1 MMAAVIRVDPVTVVI
16 PAYNLD
22 AYLQDAIESVL
33 KQQYDG
39 PLSIIVLDDGSTDRS
54 LEDASRMAEKVTNL
68 KVVTQTN
75 QGRAK
80 TRNRMLELAETDLV
94 AWLDGDDLAAP
105 CWLAD
110 QIGYLRS
117 NPECVAVGGQGYS
130 MTANGKA
137 IGPITHPLDSDEI
150 DQRHLSG
157 EANAFFQSC
166 VLVRKSAVLKA
177 GGYDER
183 YPCAEDYSLWLR
195 LAEIGKLANLSACH
209 LCYRVHATSAN
220 WTLNID
226 QRTQGHEIQQEALKR
241 RGLRQDAKAMY
252 EIPPVKKDDWNRRL
266 FWINIAL
273 KSGNPVSA
281 LQMLGPALKKHPLS
295 LILWLAAMVSVADA
309 IIFFGNRTAKFAPGK
324 PLQIHSLPSL
334 SFYRFGRGL
343 VRARRR
349 WRGGADDG
357 Q

>member
-1 MMAAVIRVDPVTVVI
+1 MSAENCIDPVTVVI

-33 KQQYDG
+33 RQQHDG
-39 PLSIIVLDDGSTDRS
+39 PISIIVLDDGSTDQS
-54 LEDASRMAEKVTNL
+54 LEVANQMADKVANL

-110 QIGYLRS
+110 QIGYLLRHA
-117 NPECVAVGGQGYS
+117 ECVAVGGQGYS
-130 MTANGKA
+130 MTASGNA

-157 EANAFFQSC
+157 QANAFFQSC

-195 LAEIGKLANLSACH
+195 LAEIGKLANLPACH

-226 QRTQGHEIQQEALKR
+226 QRTQGHAIQQEALTR
-241 RGLRQDAKAMY
+241 RGLPRDGKVMD

-273 KSGNPVSA
+273 KSGNPMSA
-281 LQMLGPALKKHPLS
+281 LQMLGPALKKHPVS
-295 LILWLAAMVSVADA
+295 LIMWLAALVSVADT
-309 IIFFGNRTAKFAPGK
+309 IIFFGNRTAKFIPGK
-324 PLQIHSLPSL
+324 SLQIHSLPRL
-334 SFYRFGRGL
+334 SFYRAGRGL

-349 WRGGADDG
+349 WRGGVDANK
-357 Q
+357 

>member
-39 PLSIIVLDDGSTDRS
+39 PLSIIVLDDGSTDHS
-54 LEDASRMAEKVTNL
+54 LEVASRMAEKVTNL

>member
-1 MMAAVIRVDPVTVVI
+1 MVAANCIDPVTVVI

-39 PLSIIVLDDGSTDRS
+39 PLSIIVLDDGSTDQS
-54 LEDASRMAEKVTNL
+54 LEVANRMAEKVTNL
-68 KVVTQTN
+68 KVVTQAN

-110 QIGYLRS
+110 QIGYLHS
-117 NPECVAVGGQGYS
+117 HPECVAVGGQGYS
-130 MTANGKA
+130 MTASGNA
-137 IGPITHPLDSDEI
+137 IGPITHPLDSEEI

-157 EANAFFQSC
+157 QANAFFQSC
-166 VLVRKSAVLKA
+166 VLVRKSAVLRA

-195 LAEIGKLANLSACH
+195 LAEIGKLANLPACH

-226 QRTQGHEIQQEALKR
+226 QRTQGHAIQQEALKR
-241 RGLRQDAKAMY
+241 RGLPVDGKVMD
-252 EIPPVKKDDWNRRL
+252 EIPPMKKDDWNRRL

-281 LQMLGPALKKHPLS
+281 LQMLGPALKKHPVS
-295 LILWLAAMVSVADA
+295 LVMWLATLVSVADA
-309 IIFFGNRTAKFAPGK
+309 IIFLGNRTARFVPGK
-324 PLQIHSLPSL
+324 SLQINLLPSL
-334 SFYRFGRGL
+334 SFYRVGRGL

-349 WRGGADDG
+349 WRGGVDANK
-357 Q
+357 

>member
-1 MMAAVIRVDPVTVVI
+1 MAVANCIDAVTVVI

-33 KQQYDG
+33 MQQYDG
-39 PLSIIVLDDGSTDRS
+39 PLSIIVLDDGSTDKS
-54 LEDASRMAEKVTNL
+54 LEVAKRMADRVTNL
-68 KVVTQTN
+68 KVHTQTN

-80 TRNRMLELAETDLV
+80 TRNRILELAETDLV

-110 QIGYLRS
+110 QVGYLHS
-117 NPECVAVGGQGYS
+117 HPECVAVGGQGYS
-130 MTANGKA
+130 MTASGNA
-137 IGPITHPLDSDEI
+137 IGPITHPLDGDEI

-157 EANAFFQSC
+157 QANAFFQSC
-166 VLVRKSAVLKA
+166 VLVRKSAVLEA

-226 QRTQGHEIQQEALKR
+226 QRTQGHAIQQEALKR
-241 RGLRQDAKAMY
+241 RGLPVQGKVMD

-281 LQMLGPALKKHPLS
+281 LQMLGPALKKHPVS
-295 LILWLAAMVSVADA
+295 LVMWLASLVSVADA
-309 IIFFGNRTAKFAPGK
+309 IIFFGNRTAKFIPGK
-324 PLQIHSLPSL
+324 SLQINELPTF
-334 SFYRFGRGL
+334 SFYRVGRSL

-349 WRGGADDG
+349 WRGASDAK
-357 Q
+357 

>member
-1 MMAAVIRVDPVTVVI
+1 MADANCVDPVTVVI

-33 KQQYDG
+33 TQQYDG
-39 PLSIIVLDDGSTDRS
+39 PFSIIVLDDGSTDRS
-54 LEDASRMAEKVTNL
+54 LEVANKMAGKVSNL
-68 KVVTQTN
+68 RVLTQPN

-80 TRNRMLELAETDLV
+80 TRNRMLELADTDLV

-110 QIGYLRS
+110 QIGYLRDH
-117 NPECVAVGGQGYS
+117 PDCVAVGGQGYS
-130 MTANGKA
+130 MTAKGHA
-137 IGPITHPLDSDEI
+137 IGPIAHPLDGAEI
-150 DQRHLSG
+150 DERHLSG

-166 VLVRKSAVLKA
+166 VLVRKSAVLEA
-177 GGYDER
+177 GGYDEN

-195 LAEIGKLANLSACH
+195 LAEIGQLANLPVCH

-226 QRTQGHEIQQEALKR
+226 QRTQGYAIHQEALLR
-241 RGLRQDAKAMY
+241 RGLPPAGKVMD
-252 EIPPVKKDDWNRRL
+252 EIPRLEKDDWNRRL

-273 KSGNPVSA
+273 KSGNPMSA
-281 LQMLGPALKKHPLS
+281 LQMLGPALKRHPKS
-295 LILWLAAMVSVADA
+295 LIMWLAASVSIADM
-309 IIFFGNRTAKFAPGK
+309 ILFLGNRTSKFIPGK
-324 PLQIHSLPSL
+324 PVEIRSLPFF
-334 SFYRFGRGL
+334 SFYRAGRGL

-349 WRGGADDG
+349 WRGGWDAK
-357 Q
+357 

>member
-1 MMAAVIRVDPVTVVI
+1 MVAGTRIDPVTVVI
-16 PAYNLD
+16 PTYNLD

-33 KQQYDG
+33 MQQYDG
-39 PLSIIVLDDGSTDRS
+39 PLSIIVLDDGSTDQS
-54 LEDASRMAEKVTNL
+54 LAVANQMAEKVTNL

-80 TRNRMLELAETDLV
+80 TRNRMLELSETDLV

-105 CWLAD
+105 CWLVD

-117 NPECVAVGGQGYS
+117 HPECVAVGGQGYS
-130 MTANGKA
+130 MTATGKA

-166 VLVRKSAVLKA
+166 VLVRKSAVLRA

-195 LAEIGKLANLSACH
+195 LAEIGKLANLPACH

-226 QRTQGHEIQQEALKR
+226 QRTQGHAIQQEALKR
-241 RGLRQDAKAMY
+241 RGLPRDGTVMD

-273 KSGNPVSA
+273 RSGNPVSA
-281 LQMLGPALKKHPLS
+281 LQMLGPALKKHPVS
-295 LILWLAAMVSVADA
+295 LILWLAALVSVADA
-309 IIFFGNRTAKFAPGK
+309 ILFLGNRTAKFAPGNS
-324 PLQIHSLPSL
+324 LQVRSLPSL
-334 SFYRFGRGL
+334 SFYRIGRGL

-349 WRGGADDG
+349 WRGGADAK

>member
-1 MMAAVIRVDPVTVVI
+1 MAEESRVDRVTVVI

-22 AYLQDAIESVL
+22 AYLNDALESVL
-33 KQQYDG
+33 QQKYDG
-39 PLSIIVLDDGSTDRS
+39 AVSIIVLDDGSTDRS
-54 LEDASRMAEKVTNL
+54 LEVATQMATKVDNMR
-68 KVVTQTN
+68 VETQMN

-80 TRNRMLELAETDLV
+80 TRNRLLELAETDLV

-105 CWLAD
+105 SWLSN
-110 QIGYLRS
+110 QVEYLMS
-117 NPECVAVGGQGYS
+117 HPECVAVGGQGYS

-137 IGPITHPLDSDEI
+137 IGPITHPLDGDEI

-166 VLVRKSAVLKA
+166 VLVRKSAVLQA

-195 LAEIGKLANLSACH
+195 LAEVGKLANLPACH
-209 LCYRVHATSAN
+209 LCYRVHGSSAN

-226 QRTQGHEIQQEALKR
+226 QRTQGHAIHQEALHR
-241 RGLRQDAKAMY
+241 RGLPPIEQAM
-252 EIPPVKKDDWNRRL
+252 EAIPPAKKDDWNRRL

-281 LQMLGPALKKHPLS
+281 LQMLGPALKRHPGS
-295 LILWLAAMVSVADA
+295 LLLWLAGMVSVADM
-309 IIFFGNRTAKFAPGK
+309 IIFFGNRTATFVPGK
-324 PLQIHSLPSL
+324 PLALRSLPRF
-334 SFYRFGRGL
+334 SFYRAGRGI
-343 VRARRR
+343 VRTRRR
-349 WRGGADDG
+349 LRGTDG
-357 Q
+357 G

>member
-1 MMAAVIRVDPVTVVI
+1 MAAANRIVPVTVVI

-39 PLSIIVLDDGSTDRS
+39 PLSIIVLDDGSTDQS
-54 LEDASRMAEKVTNL
+54 LEVANRMAAKVTNL
-68 KVVTQTN
+68 KVVTQAN

-110 QIGYLRS
+110 QIGYLHS
-117 NPECVAVGGQGYS
+117 HPECVAVGGQGYS
-130 MTANGKA
+130 MTASGNA
-137 IGPITHPLDSDEI
+137 IGPITHPLDSEEI

-157 EANAFFQSC
+157 QANAFFQSC

-195 LAEIGKLANLSACH
+195 LAEIGKLANLPACH

-226 QRTQGHEIQQEALKR
+226 QRTQGHTIQQEALKR
-241 RGLRQDAKAMY
+241 RGLPVGGKVMD

-281 LQMLGPALKKHPLS
+281 LQMLGPALKKHPVS
-295 LILWLAAMVSVADA
+295 LVMWLATLVSVADA
-309 IIFFGNRTAKFAPGK
+309 IIFLGNRTAKFIPGK
-324 PLQIHSLPSL
+324 SVQIHVLPIFSV
-334 SFYRFGRGL
+334 YRVGRGL

-349 WRGGADDG
+349 WRGGVDAKE
-357 Q
+357 

>member
-39 PLSIIVLDDGSTDRS
+39 PLSIIVLDDGSTDHS
-54 LEDASRMAEKVTNL
+54 LEVASRMAEKVTNL

-334 SFYRFGRGL
+334 SFYRVGRGL

>member
-39 PLSIIVLDDGSTDRS
+39 PLSIIVLDDGSTDHS
-54 LEDASRMAEKVTNL
+54 LEVASRMAEKVTNL

-334 SFYRFGRGL
+334 SFYRFGRVL

>member
-1 MMAAVIRVDPVTVVI
+1 MVAGTRIDPVTVVI
-16 PAYNLD
+16 PTYNLD

-33 KQQYDG
+33 MQQYDG
-39 PLSIIVLDDGSTDRS
+39 PLSIIVLDDGSTDQS
-54 LEDASRMAEKVTNL
+54 LAVANQMAEKVTNL

-80 TRNRMLELAETDLV
+80 TRNRMLELSETDLV

-105 CWLAD
+105 CWLVD

-117 NPECVAVGGQGYS
+117 HPECVAVGGQGYS
-130 MTANGKA
+130 MTATGKA

-166 VLVRKSAVLKA
+166 VLVRKSAVLRA

-195 LAEIGKLANLSACH
+195 LAEIGKLANLPACH

-226 QRTQGHEIQQEALKR
+226 QRTQGHAIQQEALKR
-241 RGLRQDAKAMY
+241 RGLPRDGTVMD

-273 KSGNPVSA
+273 RSGNPVSA
-281 LQMLGPALKKHPLS
+281 LQMLGPALKKHPVS
-295 LILWLAAMVSVADA
+295 LILWLAALVSVADA
-309 IIFFGNRTAKFAPGK
+309 ILFLGNRTAKFAPGNS
-324 PLQIHSLPSL
+324 LQVRSLPGL
-334 SFYRFGRGL
+334 SFYRIGRGL

-349 WRGGADDG
+349 WRGGADAK

>member
-1 MMAAVIRVDPVTVVI
+1 MVAATCTDPVTVVI

-22 AYLQDAIESVL
+22 AYLQDAIESVF

-39 PLSIIVLDDGSTDRS
+39 PVSIIVLDDGSTDQS
-54 LEDASRMAEKVTNL
+54 LDVANRMAGKVTNL

-75 QGRAK
+75 QGRAR

-110 QIGYLRS
+110 QIGYLHS
-117 NPECVAVGGQGYS
+117 NPDCVAVGGQGYS
-130 MTANGKA
+130 MTASGNA
-137 IGPITHPLDSDEI
+137 IGPITHPLDGEDI
-150 DQRHLSG
+150 DRRHLSG

-166 VLVRKSAVLKA
+166 VSVRKSAVLKA

-195 LAEIGKLANLSACH
+195 LAEVGKLANLSGCH

-226 QRTQGHEIQQEALKR
+226 QRTQGHAIQQEALKR
-241 RGLRQDAKAMY
+241 RGLPNDGRVMD

-273 KSGNPVSA
+273 KSGNPLSA
-281 LQMLGPALKKHPLS
+281 LQMLGPALKKHPGS
-295 LILWLAAMVSVADA
+295 LLMWLAALVAVADA
-309 IIFFGNRTAKFAPGK
+309 TIFLGNRTAKFVPGK
-324 PLQIHSLPSL
+324 PLQIKSLPSV
-334 SFYRFGRGL
+334 SFYRAGRSL

-349 WRGGADDG
+349 WRGGADAS